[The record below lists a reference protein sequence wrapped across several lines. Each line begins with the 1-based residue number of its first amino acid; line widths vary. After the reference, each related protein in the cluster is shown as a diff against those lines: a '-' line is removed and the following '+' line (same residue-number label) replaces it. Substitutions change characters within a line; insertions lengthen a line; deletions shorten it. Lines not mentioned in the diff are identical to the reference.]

1 MTQLSFARQGE
12 FIRVRLTGERVS
24 RHSLRRPKQR
34 DSDSSRKR
42 PMTAR
47 IDNAGPFAEK
57 GMEAS
62 MRVLVVEDEK
72 KMASYLRK
80 ALQSEGFAVDVL
92 HDGGEA
98 LPAVTH
104 TPFDVVVLDI
114 MLPGRDGLSIV
125 RQLRARGV
133 ATPVLLLTARAEI
146 SERVEGLNA
155 GADDYLPKPFALE
168 EFIARVRALGRRAG
182 ENKALTLRV
191 GDLML
196 NTVTREV
203 RRGSKVIDLAPREY
217 LLLEFLMRCAGRI
230 CGRMAIVEK
239 VWDYD
244 FDPGTNLVDVYI
256 MRLREKIDAGF
267 EPKLLHTVRSVGYV
281 LKEAP

>member
-1 MTQLSFARQGE
+1 
-12 FIRVRLTGERVS
+12 
-24 RHSLRRPKQR
+24 
-34 DSDSSRKR
+34 
-42 PMTAR
+42 MTAR